1 MTEPNSSGNIRKL
14 DSRYKTLVKNTL
26 FSIFL
31 SYGTFI
37 VSLLT
42 SYLFARM
49 ITRDEWGILILA
61 TSIIGIFSILVNFLP
76 PGTLF
81 AMNFYIPRYRAN
93 KELIKLKHF
102 ILNTFYLRILGIVI
116 IFSIAL
122 IIFGIFNSNF
132 AIFLNN
138 HITLLYLLSLLI
150 ILSNLDIYFSAFLI
164 GFNLFKTNLIFFII
178 KAFSNLIPLLFYFF
192 IFNNITIETIALIN
206 IISLILPL
214 IAEFLIFIIKI
225 PKLDSER
232 EKGLSFVKVIR
243 KIIAYGSF
251 LRIENLISDLW
262 RETQTQA
269 IGGFESTEI
278 VTGYNI
284 SRNYTHISNLFLSS
298 ITGPLIYSFS
308 SLDYKEDYNK
318 IMRMFRTILIYS
330 LYLFLLLTGIFFF
343 LSEFFLSFV
352 YGNDYI
358 QYVSIIKLMQISGV
372 ISIYPSLFGI
382 LLRTTNKIKI
392 LAITTM
398 IAFPINVIFA
408 FTGLFYFGIYGLLY
422 AIIFFN
428 VLVLIAEIVLTIKL
442 MKINLEYKKM
452 LGLFLSFFI
461 AVILTITLNNLL
473 FDEVSKQLWSLSNL
487 LIFEYLNIFNIL
499 SFTLI
504 FIVLNIIFKSFSKKD
519 LDYIEMLFTK
529 NKTTH
534 KFIKKLLNVL
544 KKFLR

>member
-1 MTEPNSSGNIRKL
+1 MTEPNSSKNLRKL

-37 VSLLT
+37 ISLLT

-61 TSIIGIFSILVNFLP
+61 SSIIGIFSILVNFLP
-76 PGTLF
+76 PGTIF

-116 IFSIAL
+116 IFSAAM

-138 HITLLYLLSLLI
+138 HLTLLYLLSLLI
-150 ILSNLDIYFSAFLI
+150 ILSNLDSYFSAFLI
-164 GFNLFKTNLIFFII
+164 GFNLFKINLLFFII

-214 IAEFLIFIIKI
+214 IAEFLIFIFKI
-225 PKLDSER
+225 PKIESER

-308 SLDYKEDYNK
+308 SLDYKEDYDK
-318 IMRMFRTILIYS
+318 IMRMFKTILIYS

-352 YGNDYI
+352 YGNSYI
-358 QYVSIIKLMQISGV
+358 QYSSIIKLMQISGV

-428 VLVLIAEIVLTIKL
+428 ALVLIAEIGLTIKL
-442 MKINLEYKKM
+442 LKINLEYRKM

-461 AVILTITLNNLL
+461 AVILTITLNDLL

-504 FIVLNIIFKSFSKKD
+504 FIVLNIIFKSFSKND

-529 NKTTH
+529 DKTTH
-534 KFIKKLLNVL
+534 KFIKKLLNIL

>member
-1 MTEPNSSGNIRKL
+1 MTEPNSSKNLRKL

-37 VSLLT
+37 ISLLT

-61 TSIIGIFSILVNFLP
+61 SSIIGIFSILVNFLP
-76 PGTLF
+76 PGTIF

-116 IFSIAL
+116 IFSAAM

-138 HITLLYLLSLLI
+138 HLTLLYLLSLLI
-150 ILSNLDIYFSAFLI
+150 ILSNLDSYFSAFLI
-164 GFNLFKTNLIFFII
+164 GFNLFKTNLLFFII

-214 IAEFLIFIIKI
+214 IAEFLIFIFKI
-225 PKLDSER
+225 PKIESER

-308 SLDYKEDYNK
+308 SLDYKEDYDK
-318 IMRMFRTILIYS
+318 IMRMFKTILIYS

-352 YGNDYI
+352 YGNSYI
-358 QYVSIIKLMQISGV
+358 QYSSIIKLMQISGV

-428 VLVLIAEIVLTIKL
+428 ALVLIAEIGLTIKL
-442 MKINLEYKKM
+442 LKINLEYRKM
-452 LGLFLSFFI
+452 FGLFLSFFI
-461 AVILTITLNNLL
+461 AVILTITLNDLL

-504 FIVLNIIFKSFSKKD
+504 FIVLNIIFKSFSKND

-529 NKTTH
+529 DKTTH
-534 KFIKKLLNVL
+534 KFIKKLLNIL

>member
-1 MTEPNSSGNIRKL
+1 MTEPNSSGNLRKL

-37 VSLLT
+37 ISLLT

-76 PGTLF
+76 PGTIF

-93 KELIKLKHF
+93 KELIKLKYF
-102 ILNTFYLRILGIVI
+102 ILKTFYLRILGIVI
-116 IFSIAL
+116 IFSVAM

-138 HITLLYLLSLLI
+138 HLTLLYLLSLLI
-150 ILSNLDIYFSAFLI
+150 ILSNLDSYFSAFLI
-164 GFNLFKTNLIFFII
+164 GFNLFKTNLLFFII

-214 IAEFLIFIIKI
+214 IAEFLIFIFKTPKI
-225 PKLDSER
+225 ESER
-232 EKGLSFVKVIR
+232 ENGLSFAKLIR
-243 KIIAYGSF
+243 KIITYGSF

-308 SLDYKEDYNK
+308 SLDYKEDYDK
-318 IMRMFRTILIYS
+318 IIKMFKTILIYS

-352 YGNDYI
+352 YGNNYI
-358 QYVSIIKLMQISGV
+358 QYSSIIKLMQISSV

-428 VLVLIAEIVLTIKL
+428 ALVLITEIGLTIKL
-442 MKINLEYKKM
+442 MKINLEYRKM

-461 AVILTITLNNLL
+461 AVILTITLNDLL
-473 FDEVSKQLWSLSNL
+473 FDELSKQLWSLSNL

-504 FIVLNIIFKSFSKKD
+504 FIVLNIIFKSFSKND

-529 NKTTH
+529 DKTTH
-534 KFIKKLLNVL
+534 KFIKKLLNIL

>member
-1 MTEPNSSGNIRKL
+1 MKEPNSSGNLRKF
-14 DSRYKTLVKNTL
+14 DPRYKTLVKNTL

-37 VSLLT
+37 ISLLT

-49 ITRDEWGILILA
+49 ITRDEWGILILV
-61 TSIIGIFSILVNFLP
+61 TSIISIFSILVNFLP
-76 PGTLF
+76 PGTIF

-93 KELIKLKHF
+93 KELTKLKHF
-102 ILNTFYLRILGIVI
+102 ILKTFYLRILGIVI
-116 IFSIAL
+116 IFSIAM

-132 AIFLNN
+132 ANFLNN
-138 HITLLYLLSLLI
+138 HLTLLYILSLLI
-150 ILSNLDIYFSAFLI
+150 ILSNLDSYFSAFLI
-164 GFNLFKTNLIFFII
+164 GFNLFKTNLLFFII

-192 IFNNITIETIALIN
+192 IFKIITIETIALIN
-206 IISLILPL
+206 VISLILPL
-214 IAEFLIFIIKI
+214 IAEFFIFILKM
-225 PKLDSER
+225 PKLESER
-232 EKGLSFVKVIR
+232 ENGLSFAKVIR
-243 KIIAYGSF
+243 KIVKYGSF
-251 LRIENLISDLW
+251 FRIENLMSDLW

-284 SRNYTHISNLFLSS
+284 SRNYTHISNLFVSS
-298 ITGPLIYSFS
+298 LTSPLIYSFS
-308 SLDYKEDYNK
+308 SLDYKEDFDK
-318 IMRMFRTILIYS
+318 IMRMFKTILNYS

-352 YGNDYI
+352 YGDDYV
-358 QYVSIIKLMQISGV
+358 QYASIIRLMQISSI

-392 LAITTM
+392 LAIMTM
-398 IAFPINVIFA
+398 IAFPINVIFV
-408 FTGLFYFGIYGLLY
+408 FTGLIYFGIYGMLY
-422 AIIFFN
+422 AII
-428 VLVLIAEIVLTIKL
+428 LINLLLLITEIGLTIKI

-452 LGLFLSFFI
+452 LGLFLSFFV
-461 AVILTITLNNLL
+461 AVFLTITLNNLI

-487 LIFEYLNIFNIL
+487 LIFEYFNIFNIL
-499 SFTLI
+499 SFTII

-519 LDYIEMLFTK
+519 LEYIEMLFTK
-529 NKTTH
+529 DKTTH
-534 KFIKKLLNVL
+534 KFIKKLLNVI